1 MHDSLSR
8 GVHDIDAI
16 LVIGF
21 SEVIFGREPSDVVI
35 SDECLVVYI
44 IAERIA

>member
-21 SEVIFGREPSDVVI
+21 GEFIFGREPSGMVI
-35 SDECLVVYI
+35 SDECLVLYI
-44 IAERIA
+44 IAERMA